1 MTTVQ
6 ILTLLANI
14 LRSRAT
20 ENITGRALQTNK
32 QTNTHRYTTIPTLAW
47 PLVAKINYIKQVLS
61 SPVLLFLSLESSQE
75 GCERSR
81 INTEELLLT
90 LASLSA
96 S

>member
-1 MTTVQ
+1 MTTDQ

-32 QTNTHRYTTIPTLAW
+32 QTHTLAW

-81 INTEELLLT
+81 INTDELLLT
-90 LASLSA
+90 LASLSI